1 VTFFYDNNKGKNFL
15 ITLFSSFFFVLSIL
29 LFLLI
34 MSLNKKDGI
43 DIPKEEGINNFDD
56 TPYFDY
62 HHLKAIENVS
72 FFYFIRVQQ
81 KGLSIIKA

>member
-1 VTFFYDNNKGKNFL
+1 
-15 ITLFSSFFFVLSIL
+15 
-29 LFLLI
+29 